1 MRTGWGRTGLALLGA
16 IAAEAAPAWA
26 GPPSYQAVFK
36 AARAVVDRGAPS
48 AAVEIFTPN
57 GSENISRG
65 YGNVPQAEPVKVE
78 FQARVADITQLV
90 TGSVVLSLV
99 GEGLLSLDDT
109 VERWVPGLLG
119 PGAVVTVGQL
129 LQQTSGIFDYTE
141 TAAFQA
147 DVKAM
152 PLADVPPQQLV
163 GYVAQLPLEFP
174 PGSQFNYSRTD
185 AIVLGLVIE
194 AVTGMSLEDAIAARV
209 TGPLDLDRTQLPT
222 TNELPAP
229 RTEGYEFKV
238 AEFGPIR
245 KVTNAISPSWTWAS
259 AGMISTPVEIGRLLR
274 ARMAGR
280 LFPESLVA
288 QSISDFVRGDG
299 VPRGP
304 GKSRYGL
311 GIFAYRLPCGLMYGY
326 TGRIPGWRTFAVA
339 NRQGT
344 RSATVIVNVDNGSKF
359 LAEMVRRLQKK
370 AACRALRFY

>member
-1 MRTGWGRTGLALLGA
+1 MRTGWGRTGLAMLGVV
-16 IAAEAAPAWA
+16 AASATPASA
-26 GPPSYQAVFK
+26 VPSYKAVFK

-48 AAVEIFTPN
+48 ASVEIVTPE
-57 GSENISRG
+57 GPENISRG
-65 YGNVPQAEPVKVE
+65 YGNVPKAEPV
-78 FQARVADITQLV
+78 RVHDQVRLADITQVV
-90 TGSVVLSLV
+90 TGSVVLALV
-99 GEGLLSLDDT
+99 GDGVLSLGDT

-119 PGAVVTVGQL
+119 PGAGVTIGQL
-129 LQQTSGIFDYTE
+129 LQQTSSLPDYTE

-163 GYVAQLPLEFP
+163 GYVAQLPLDFP
-174 PGSQFNYSRTD
+174 PGTQFGYSRTN
-185 AIVLGLVIE
+185 AIVLGLIVEAATGLPLDAVIE
-194 AVTGMSLEDAIAARV
+194 ARVAAPIGLE
-209 TGPLDLDRTQLPT
+209 RTALPT

-259 AGMISTPVEIGRLLR
+259 AGMISTPIELGRVLR

-280 LFPESLVA
+280 LFPDALVE

-339 NRQGT
+339 NRQGN
-344 RSATVIVNVDNGSKF
+344 RSATVVVNVDNGSKY
-359 LAEMVRRLQKK
+359 LARMVRRLQHK
-370 AACRALRFY
+370 AACRALRFR

>member
-16 IAAEAAPAWA
+16 IGCTGPAWA

-57 GSENISRG
+57 GAENVSRG
-65 YGNVPQAEPVKVE
+65 YGNVPKAEPVKVE
-78 FQARVADITQLV
+78 WQARLADITQVV
-90 TGSVVLSLV
+90 TGSVVLALV
-99 GEGLLSLDDT
+99 GDGVLSLDDT
-109 VERWVPGLLG
+109 VERWLPGLLG
-119 PGAVVTVGQL
+119 PGAGVTVRQL
-129 LQQTSGIFDYTE
+129 LQQTSGIPDYTA
-141 TAAFQA
+141 TDAFQA
-147 DVKAM
+147 DVKAT

-163 GYVAQLPLEFP
+163 GYVAQLPLEFA
-174 PGSQFNYSRTD
+174 PGSQFGYSRTD
-185 AIVLGLVIE
+185 PILLGLIVE
-194 AVTGMSLEDAIAARV
+194 AATGMALEDVIAARV
-209 TGPLDLDRTQLPT
+209 TAPLGLERTSLPT

-245 KVTNAISPSWTWAS
+245 KVTNALSPSWTWAS
-259 AGMISTPVEIGRLLR
+259 AGMISTPVEAGRLLR

-280 LFPESLVA
+280 LFPDSLVA
-288 QSISDFVRGDG
+288 ESISDFVRGDG
-299 VPRGP
+299 LPRGP

-344 RSATVIVNVDNGSKF
+344 RSATVIVNVDNGTKF
-359 LAEMVRRLQKK
+359 LARLVRRLQHK